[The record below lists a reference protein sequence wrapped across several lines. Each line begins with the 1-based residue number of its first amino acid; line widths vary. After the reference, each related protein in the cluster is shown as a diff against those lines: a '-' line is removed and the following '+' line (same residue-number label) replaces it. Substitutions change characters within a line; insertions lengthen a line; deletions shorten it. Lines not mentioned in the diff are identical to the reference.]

1 MRPDPRCPTCDQVTR
16 EIAAAEHPVSMRR
29 SNGPAKSSSAHAL
42 AHQVQR
48 HRGTPSPGHLPVCL
62 RLVARWGVRSFVADD
77 PESAAISRRAPGSR
91 AQPFARRSSGAT
103 PSHAMASRPAIAS
116 RLQAHALVG
125 RTAELGSMDFAVKA
139 WVAKT
144 FHPEQRSVPVLKTI
158 VAYWNS
164 RLPVR
169 SPFR

>member
-1 MRPDPRCPTCDQVTR
+1 M
-16 EIAAAEHPVSMRR
+16 ARR
-29 SNGPAKSSSAHAL
+29 SLQAPMPSLIKFSGTAAHPHQDTDPTGRCGTGRWTFSCPA
-42 AHQVQR
+42 
-48 HRGTPSPGHLPVCL
+48 SPCLPPV
-62 RLVARWGVRSFVADD
+62 RPRWGAWSFVADD